1 MALLQ
6 HDTLGFLLHDVA
18 RLMRWEFE
26 RKAQST
32 GLTRSQ
38 WRLLLYLAR
47 DDGMQQKEL
56 ARILDVTAITLTGL
70 LDRLERDGWIERR
83 NDHSDRRAKRIFLTT
98 RVRDEGVIQN
108 LQVIGAE
115 VRQAAVSGLDKQQ
128 IQQLTETLQQM
139 RENLSA
145 RQEEATTQMRTA

>member
-26 RKAQST
+26 RKAQNT

-38 WRLLLYLAR
+38 WRLLLHLAR
-47 DDGMQQKEL
+47 DDGMQQKQL
-56 ARILDVTAITLTGL
+56 VRILDVTAITLTGL
-70 LDRLERDGWIERR
+70 LDRLERDGWIQRR
-83 NDHSDRRAKRIFLTT
+83 DDHTDRRAKRVYLTA
-98 RVRDEGVIQN
+98 RVKDEGVIQN
-108 LQVIGAE
+108 LQTIGAE
-115 VRQAAVSGLDKQQ
+115 VRQSAVNGLDKQQ
-128 IQQLTETLQQM
+128 VQQLTEALQLM

-145 RQEEATTQMRTA
+145 RQEETTAQLRTA

>member
-26 RKAQST
+26 RKAQNT

-38 WRLLLYLAR
+38 WRLLLHLAR
-47 DDGMQQKEL
+47 DDGMQQKQL
-56 ARILDVTAITLTGL
+56 VRILDVTAITLTGL

-83 NDHSDRRAKRIFLTT
+83 DDPTDRRAKRVYLTA
-98 RVRDEGVIQN
+98 RVKDEGVIQN
-108 LQVIGAE
+108 LQAIGAE
-115 VRQAAVSGLDKQQ
+115 VRQSAVNGLDKQQ
-128 IQQLTETLQQM
+128 VQQLMEALQLM

-145 RQEEATTQMRTA
+145 RQEETTAQLRTA